1 MPQTNQFDLNL
12 FPVFLAVYRCGSF
25 SRAAEQLDLT
35 QSSVSNAISR
45 LKKQLGDELFIRV
58 GRGVEPTS
66 AGHNLYQQL
75 DSHFNAIDGIV
86 TSMDRFDPKLHN
98 REFLVYANEVVMQLL
113 QAPIDK
119 LTEDLAVDIVFKEP
133 PSNEELL
140 QSDLQFERVDLAI
153 DVMSQIPSSL
163 NASLLMR
170 DKLVCV
176 ARKDH
181 PRIQGKLSSE
191 AYFSEKHVVFKMRRS
206 NLAIAELYSETVLP
220 QRKTYSEQSSL
231 LSMLAAT
238 SKSDAISVA
247 SSHYLKEYAQLFNL
261 VQYPLP
267 FDTWPIEYH
276 LIWSKKLQRN
286 SANTWLRAQITALV
300 QGLAL

>member
-35 QSSVSNAISR
+35 QSSVSNAINR
-45 LKKQLGDELFIRV
+45 LKKQVGEELFIRI
-58 GRGVEPTS
+58 GRGVEATS
-66 AGHNLYQQL
+66 AGQSLYQQL
-75 DSHFNAIDGIV
+75 DSHFNAIDGV
-86 TSMDRFDPKLHN
+86 LAAMEQFDPKLHA
-98 REFLVYANEVVMQLL
+98 REFLVYANEVMMQLL

-119 LTEDLAVDIVFKEP
+119 LTADLAVDIVLKEP
-133 PSNEELL
+133 PSDEEQL
-140 QSDLQFERVDLAI
+140 QADLQFERVDLAI
-153 DVMSQIPSSL
+153 DVMNQVPSAL
-163 NASLLMR
+163 NSSLLMR

-176 ARKDH
+176 ARKGH
-181 PRIQGKLSSE
+181 PRVQDKLSSD

-206 NLAIAELYSETVLP
+206 NLAITELYSEIALP

-231 LSMLAAT
+231 LSMLATT

-267 FDTWPIEYH
+267 FDTRAIEYH

-286 SANTWLRAQITALV
+286 NANTWLREQIAALV
-300 QGLAL
+300 KTLAP

>member
-58 GRGVEPTS
+58 GRGVEATS
-66 AGHNLYQQL
+66 AGHNLYHQL
-75 DSHFNAIDGIV
+75 DSHFNAIDDV
-86 TSMDRFDPKLHN
+86 VAAMDRFDPKRHS
-98 REFLVYANEVVMQLL
+98 RQFQVYANEVIMQLL
-113 QAPIDK
+113 QSPIDK
-119 LTEDLAVDIVFKEP
+119 LTAELAVDIVFKEP

-163 NASLLMR
+163 SLSPLMR

-181 PRIQGKLSSE
+181 PRIQDKLSSE

-206 NLAIAELYSETVLP
+206 NLAITELYSETVLP

-231 LSMLAAT
+231 LSMLATT
-238 SKSDAISVA
+238 SKTDAISVG
-247 SSHYLKEYAQLFNL
+247 SSRYLKEYAQLFNL

-267 FDTWPIEYH
+267 FETRPIEYH

-286 SANTWLRAQITALV
+286 SANAWLREQLTELV
-300 QGLAL
+300 QTLEL